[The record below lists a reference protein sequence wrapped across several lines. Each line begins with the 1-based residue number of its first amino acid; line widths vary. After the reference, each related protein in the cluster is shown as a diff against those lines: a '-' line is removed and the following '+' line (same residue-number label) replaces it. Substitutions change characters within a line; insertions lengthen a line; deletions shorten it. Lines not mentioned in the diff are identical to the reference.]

1 MQNRKNELEKTW
13 FRSDRCFT
21 VESKWYFSTREG
33 QDVGP
38 FGSRAK
44 AERGVVRYIDS
55 IRLGR
60 TSGIYAAKVAS
71 DGLWAT
77 TGFN

>member
-1 MQNRKNELEKTW
+1 MKVRKKEKDRVW
-13 FRSDRCFT
+13 FRTDRCFN
-21 VESKWYFSTREG
+21 VENKWYFSTREG

-38 FGSRAK
+38 FGSREK
-44 AERGVVRYIDS
+44 ALRGVQRYIDS
-55 IRLGR
+55 IYLGR